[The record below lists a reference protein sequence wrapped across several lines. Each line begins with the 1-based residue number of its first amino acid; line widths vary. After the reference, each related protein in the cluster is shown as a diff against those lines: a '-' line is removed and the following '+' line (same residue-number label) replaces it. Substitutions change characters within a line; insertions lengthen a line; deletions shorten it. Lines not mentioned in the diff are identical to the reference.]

1 MLILALLLT
10 VLSPLTVHA
19 GEKEYDI
26 WKTREGSGVPINE
39 SVQGE
44 INAVRDELGLD
55 YIFPW
60 EDGYKGYTTD
70 RKIKAHIER

>member
-1 MLILALLLT
+1 M
-10 VLSPLTVHA
+10 
-19 GEKEYDI
+19 
-26 WKTREGSGVPINE
+26 PINE

-60 EDGYKGYTTD
+60 EDGYKPYPKTK
-70 RKIKAHIER
+70 KIKAHIEND